1 MPGLNVV
8 YNLKGPLDD
17 KGPVL
22 DRALKACC
30 VAEDYRAERLHD
42 GSALVITAAR
52 YAEYPL
58 RSFENDRFRVFL
70 EGRIYGLADDA
81 VQRQVLTL
89 ADVLFGQESSRD
101 QILRDWLTST
111 DGEFVAVVL
120 EKATG
125 RLVCFNDIFCRL
137 PLYLS
142 YENNVLVLT
151 RNIRF
156 AVDMLPVKR
165 LDRMAVAQFCLFDFA
180 MGCRTFFE
188 GLERVAGASLIEVEP
203 DGGRLERRVVY
214 TFNFEQKAHADKSIE
229 ENGQRIAALFRKA
242 CRDRVPEGYKAVV
255 SLSGGMDSRVVA
267 GALRA
272 EGVDVVAASWVDFRG
287 AARADAEIARRVAR
301 TLDIPWSLGQL
312 RRAEGRDLFRTLQI
326 KLGQVYLGTSH
337 LLQHLDRV
345 RQLYGPKMVYFSG
358 NGGDRVNHDLRPH
371 RPVRDL
377 DELVDHIL
385 CYERRLSGRGDLP
398 LDEIAAITG
407 LSAEAIKNEIKREL
421 AEYPEQGMDQ
431 KFVHFIL
438 HGQSLKRHHEGDDRN
453 RTHVWSTT
461 PFWSVP
467 LFMYLMNC
475 PDEQKRDEQLYAA
488 YMRRIDP
495 RLVRIQRVVN
505 QNPKPRWIGDEA
517 PAWSRLVS
525 AMAKAA
531 GRTWGLIKKVYKP
544 LRWRLF
550 GRRVP
555 SRDFTHGPDLVRCLG
570 EQIDQCGAI
579 GEHLSRPALRQVLRE
594 ASRYNA
600 SSMAI
605 LLTILSMIEYVYEDR
620 SRLQDYA
627 RANLDS
633 YV

>member
-17 KGPVL
+17 RGPVL

-30 VAEDYRAERLHD
+30 VGDDYRAEHLHD

-81 VQRQVLTL
+81 MQRQVLTL

-101 QILRDWLTST
+101 QTLRDWLTST

-272 EGVDVVAASWVDFRG
+272 EGVDVVAVSWVDFRG

-301 TLDIPWSLGQL
+301 ALDIPWSLGQL

-326 KLGQVYLGTSH
+326 KLGQCFLGSAH

-345 RQLYGPKMVYFSG
+345 RNHYGPKIIYMPG
-358 NGGDRVNHDLRPH
+358 NSGDRLNHDLRPH
-371 RPVRDL
+371 RAIGDL
-377 DELVDHIL
+377 DELVEHIL
-385 CYERRLSGRGDLP
+385 HHERRLSGRGDLP
-398 LDEIAAITG
+398 LEDIAAITR
-407 LSAEAIKNEIKREL
+407 LSAEEIKNEIKREL
-421 AEYPEQGMDQ
+421 AEYPEQTMEQ
-431 KFVHFIL
+431 KFVHFI
-438 HGQSLKRHHEGDDRN
+438 HYGQSIKRHLEGDDRN
-453 RTHVWSTT
+453 RTYVWSAS

-467 LFMYLMNC
+467 LFLYMVNC
-475 PDEQKRDEQLYAA
+475 PDEQKREARLYMA
-488 YMRRIDP
+488 YVEHIDP
-495 RLVRIQRVVN
+495 RLARIRRVIN
-505 QNPKPRWIGDEA
+505 QNPNPCWIGDQA
-517 PAWSRLVS
+517 PWCSRLASVTATS
-525 AMAKAA
+525 AQRLW
-531 GRTWGLIKKVYKP
+531 GRIKKVYKP
-544 LRWRLF
+544 IRWRLF

-555 SRDFTHGPDLVRCLG
+555 NRDFSHSPDLLRCME
-570 EQIDQCGAI
+570 EQIDACGAI
-579 GEHLSRPALRQVLRE
+579 AENLSVPALQQVLGN
-594 ASRYNA
+594 SQRYNA

-605 LLTILSMIEYVYEDR
+605 LLTITSMIEYVYDGR
-620 SRLQDYA
+620 SRLMDYA
-627 RANLDS
+627 EANLAS